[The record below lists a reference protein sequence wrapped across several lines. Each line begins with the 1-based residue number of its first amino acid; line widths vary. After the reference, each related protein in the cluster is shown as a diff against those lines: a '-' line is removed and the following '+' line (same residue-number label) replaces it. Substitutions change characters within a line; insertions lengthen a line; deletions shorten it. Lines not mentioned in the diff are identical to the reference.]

1 MLLPVACVTATRIGE
16 AITPPMLASVM
27 TEALLFTAIS
37 GFTISEGNVQN
48 VPHTMDVEPYARMKS
63 TVSSV
68 VLVPHLGMSSR
79 VTTVRRHPR
88 LSS

>member
-1 MLLPVACVTATRIGE
+1 MLPVACVTATRIGE

-37 GFTISEGNVQN
+37 GLTISEGNVQN
-48 VPHTMDVEPYARMKS
+48 VPHTIDVDPYARMNK
-63 TVSSV
+63 TVSKV
-68 VLVPHLGMSSR
+68 VFVPHLGIR
-79 VTTVRRHPR
+79 NKVTTVKRHPR